1 MNAVKTTAAL
11 VRATNRAYSRK
22 WTFLVAFLLILL
34 LTVRVCVAT
43 GFIPNDS
50 SDAGVAG
57 TTTTNVSN
65 SSLMVGPLAAF
76 TTAPAEPTADT
87 NTGAGTTG
95 TAAHINGALNMNG
108 ELPTKVVISSIGLSV
123 KVANPATTDVN
134 SLDQYLLSG
143 AARYPT
149 SATLDQQG
157 NVILFGH
164 SSYLPVVINQA
175 YKTFDGIQKLKAGDT
190 ITVYS
195 STHVFTYAVTNVQ
208 QQNATTDSIPL
219 TTTGHTLTL
228 ATCDSFGTK
237 SDRFVVTA
245 TLVSSSPLGS

>member
-1 MNAVKTTAAL
+1 MSATKTTVTL
-11 VRATNRAYSRK
+11 IRATKRAYSRK
-22 WTFLVAFLLILL
+22 WSFLVVFLLILL
-34 LTVRVCVAT
+34 VTVRICTAT

-50 SDAGVAG
+50 SDSSNTAVA
-57 TTTTNVSN
+57 TVNTSAN
-65 SSLMVGPLAAF
+65 SALMVGPLAALQQS
-76 TTAPAEPTADT
+76 TTAQPASTDT
-87 NTGAGTTG
+87 TSGS
-95 TAAHINGALNMNG
+95 AAPVSGALNMSG
-108 ELPTKVVISSIGLSV
+108 ELPTKIVVSKIGLSASI
-123 KVANPATTDVN
+123 ANPATTDVN
-134 SLDQYLLSG
+134 TLDNYLLSG

-164 SSYLPVVINQA
+164 SSYLPVVINQHF
-175 YKTFDGIQKLKAGDT
+175 KTFDGIQNLKTGDL

-195 STHVFTYAVTNVQ
+195 STHVFTYSVTNVQ

-219 TTTGHTLTL
+219 TTVGHTLTL
-228 ATCDSFGTK
+228 ATCDSFATK

>member
-34 LTVRVCVAT
+34 LTVRVCVAI
-43 GFIPNDS
+43 GFIPNDT
-50 SDAGVAG
+50 SDATV
-57 TTTTNVSN
+57 TTTPTNVSN

-76 TTAPAEPTADT
+76 TTAPAEPTANT
-87 NTGAGTTG
+87 NTGAGKTG
-95 TAAHINGALNMNG
+95 TAAHIDGALNMNG
-108 ELPTKVVISSIGLSV
+108 ELPSKVVISSIGLSA

-164 SSYLPVVINQA
+164 SSYLPVVINKA
-175 YKTFDGIQKLKAGDT
+175 FKTFDGIQKLKAGDT

-228 ATCDSFGTK
+228 ATCDSFGQKT
-237 SDRFVVTA
+237 DRFVVTA